1 LRDSRASVKQTKEL
15 KPQSKL
21 GGSFPHPAWDVG
33 LRWLLLLVCQAT
45 GYNLRT
51 WNGFFKTDG
60 FERYFES
67 VVLLILES
75 LGSTELL
82 FILVMA
88 LVFFGPRKLPQLSRT
103 LGKNL
108 AEFRK
113 ASEDF
118 KRTWEKE
125 VNLEELADTGVATGN
140 ATLSENNSILQ
151 NEKGVLPL
159 QPPTIAAVTPAEVIA
174 RHATATG
181 DSSSD
186 DKNVLPSGLAD
197 FDGGTE
203 EAKPSP
209 KHDWL

>member
-1 LRDSRASVKQTKEL
+1 
-15 KPQSKL
+15 
-21 GGSFPHPAWDVG
+21 
-33 LRWLLLLVCQAT
+33 
-45 GYNLRT
+45 
-51 WNGFFKTDG
+51 
-60 FERYFES
+60 

-88 LVFFGPRKLPQLSRT
+88 LVFFGPRKLPQLSRS

-125 VNLEELADTGVATGN
+125 VNLEESYDAEVATN
-140 ATLSENNSILQ
+140 HAALTEKNSIPE
-151 NEKGVLPL
+151 NEKAALPL
-159 QPPTIAAVTPAEVIA
+159 QPPTVEAITPDQVIA
-174 RHATATG
+174 RRAPAIDGVASYDH
-181 DSSSD
+181 D
-186 DKNVLPSGLAD
+186 VLASEQPDL
-197 FDGGTE
+197 DGVPE

>member
-1 LRDSRASVKQTKEL
+1 M
-15 KPQSKL
+15 
-21 GGSFPHPAWDVG
+21 
-33 LRWLLLLVCQAT
+33 
-45 GYNLRT
+45 
-51 WNGFFKTDG
+51 
-60 FERYFES
+60 
-67 VVLLILES
+67 VLLILES

-88 LVFFGPRKLPQLSRT
+88 LVFFGPRKLPQLSRS

-125 VNLEELADTGVATGN
+125 ANLEELYDAGVATN
-140 ATLSENNSILQ
+140 QAALSENNSILQ

-159 QPPTIAAVTPAEVIA
+159 QPPTIEAVTPAEVIA
-174 RHATATG
+174 RHATAIG
-181 DSSSD
+181 DTSSD
-186 DKNVLPSGLAD
+186 DKNVLASEGPD
-197 FDGGTE
+197 FDGVTE